1 MNKEELERA
10 WMSRAV
16 QSNHRYDEKSFK
28 EGAEWMQKK
37 MIEKSYMWI
46 IQHFMEFVKI
56 ENLGSCAH
64 EITIYNE
71 KLWDKYSKA
80 MEE

>member
-1 MNKEELERA
+1 MKREELELA
-10 WMSRAV
+10 WFSRAV

-37 MIEKSYMWI
+37 MIEKACEILENVVVTYNKRFFGI
-46 IQHFMEFVKI
+46 CEENAFDADFIKEFR
-56 ENLGSCAH
+56 
-64 EITIYNE
+64 
-71 KLWDKYSKA
+71 KA